1 MKKLLTISLALTL
14 PNFTI
19 LPAFTQSLPTP
30 PPAPQPSGNPVPG
43 GTHLR
48 ETAIPILREIGSDAA
63 VEILQTIS
71 GTRSP
76 VKKVAFS
83 DGEWII
89 SITENKDD
97 LIYSE
102 VNLKTRSSLTLRGA
116 SISTDG
122 LHQLYH
128 WNNGDYRYQV
138 TWQPSEPQVIRLQ
151 VFDGSGKELL
161 NRLLN
166 KVISD

>member
-14 PNFTI
+14 PNFAI

-48 ETAIPILREIGSDAA
+48 ENAIQILREIGSDAA
-63 VEILQTIS
+63 IEILQTIS
-71 GTRSP
+71 GTRSTI
-76 VKKVAFS
+76 KKVAFS
-83 DGEWII
+83 DGEWIVV
-89 SITENKDD
+89 ITENRDD
-97 LIYSE
+97 LIYYE

-122 LHQLYH
+122 SRQLYR
-128 WNNGDYRYQV
+128 WNNDDSRYQV
-138 TWQPSEPQVIRLQ
+138 TWQPNDPQVIRLQ
-151 VFDGSGKELL
+151 VFDGSGKELI

-166 KVISD
+166 KVRAD